1 MAMDS
6 VSDPE
11 TLGGV
16 LKVRR
21 INLLVLASAMF
32 IALLVLT
39 VLVVARY
46 GNAYAARPMLSIDM
60 PLFIKGNFP
69 PEPWSGPVHSPNHK
83 PPAAP
88 QAAGTG
94 GPPAATGNASK
105 AVYAGKALIA
115 DPALIEQTKEGPLP
129 RIADDGRKPMDAYA
143 PPVAAV
149 GSRHRIAVV
158 MMGLG
163 LSEKATAA
171 AIKALPPAVTLA
183 FAPQVSDVQAQVNA
197 ARQAGH
203 EVLLQVPME
212 AYDTANNDTGP
223 HTLRAGLGEDAN
235 TTRLIWALTRFTGYT
250 GITNLMGARFLA
262 TRENVSPVMTFLSR
276 RGLMFYDDGSAASS
290 RAAEAAGVAGTAF
303 VQGAF
308 TIDTIANPADIDRAL
323 SNLEMRARSDGRAA
337 ATATL
342 LPATVE
348 RLANWAKGLSSR
360 GFVLVP
366 ASAIVAEAKQ

>member
-6 VSDPE
+6 VGDPE

-16 LKVRR
+16 PKARR
-21 INLLVLASAMF
+21 INLLVLAYAAL
-32 IALLVLT
+32 IALVVLT

-46 GNAYAARPMLSIDM
+46 GNAYAARPMISITLQPVM
-60 PLFIKGNFP
+60 KGNIP

-83 PPAAP
+83 PPAAAP
-88 QAAGTG
+88 DTG
-94 GPPAATGNASK
+94 APPAAKTGNASR
-105 AVYAGKALIA
+105 AIYAGKALVA

-143 PPVAAV
+143 PPVAAT
-149 GSRHRIAVV
+149 GGKHRIAIV
-158 MMGLG
+158 MTGLG

-171 AIKALPPAVTLA
+171 AIRALPPAVTLA
-183 FAPQVSDVQAQVNA
+183 FAPQASDVQAQVNA

-235 TTRLIWALTRFTGYT
+235 NARLSWALTRFTGYT

-366 ASAIVAEAKQ
+366 ASAIVAEAKP